1 MSPANVYVGIDVAKD
16 WLDVAQRPGGEAWR
30 VSSDEKGVA
39 ALVERLKGV
48 RPTLV
53 VLEATGGLQIP
64 AVAAL
69 AAAGLR
75 TVVVNPRQVRQFAGA
90 TGRLAKTD
98 AIDAQVLAQFG
109 EAVRPEVRPLP
120 DAATQELS
128 ALVARRRQLIEM
140 LTAEKNRLRLATKK
154 VRPNIEAHI
163 RWLEGELLNLEGGL
177 GDVIRSS
184 PVWRERDNLLRSV
197 PGVGPVLSFV
207 LLADLPELG
216 KLSRKEVAALVG
228 VAPLNRDSGLF
239 RGRRQVWGGRSHVRT
254 ALYMAAL
261 VATRYNPVIKSFYQ
275 RLLSG
280 GKPKKVAL
288 TACMRKLLTILNAM
302 TRAQTSWQIPPSPL
316 ECQDSC

>member
-1 MSPANVYVGIDVAKD
+1 MSPAKVYVGIDVAKD

-30 VSSDEKGVA
+30 VPSDERGVA
-39 ALVERLKGV
+39 ALVERLKSV

-120 DAATQELS
+120 GAATQELS

-140 LTAEKNRLRLATKK
+140 LTAEKNRLRLAAEK

-163 RWLEGELLNLEGGL
+163 RWLEGELLDLEGGL

-184 PVWRERDNLLRSV
+184 PVWREQDNLLRSV

-216 KLSRKEVAALVG
+216 KLSRKEIAALVG
-228 VAPLNRDSGLF
+228 VAPLNRDSGQF

-254 ALYMAAL
+254 ALYMATL
-261 VATRYNPVIKSFYQ
+261 VASRYNPAIKSFYQ
-275 RLLSG
+275 RLLSV

-302 TRAQTSWQIPPSPL
+302 MRHQAPWEMSAS
-316 ECQDSC
+316 

>member
-1 MSPANVYVGIDVAKD
+1 MSPAKVYVGIDVAKD
-16 WLDVAQRPGGEAWR
+16 WLDVAQHPGGEAWR
-30 VSSDEKGVA
+30 VPSGETGVA

-128 ALVARRRQLIEM
+128 ALVNRRRQLIEM
-140 LTAEKNRLRLATKK
+140 LTAEKNRLRLATEK

-163 RWLEGELLNLEGGL
+163 RWLEGELLDLDGGL
-177 GDVIRSS
+177 GEVIRSS
-184 PVWRERDNLLRSV
+184 PVWRERDNLLQSV
-197 PGVGPVLSFV
+197 PGVGPVLSSV

-216 KLSRKEVAALVG
+216 RLNRKEIAALAG
-228 VAPLNRDSGLF
+228 VAPLNRDSGQF
-239 RGRRQVWGGRSHVRT
+239 RGRRTVWGGRSHVRT
-254 ALYMAAL
+254 ALYMATL
-261 VATRYNPVIKSFYQ
+261 VASRYNPAIKSFYQ
-275 RLLSG
+275 RLLSV

-302 TRAQTSWQIPPSPL
+302 VRHQAPWEISAP
-316 ECQDSC
+316 

>member
-1 MSPANVYVGIDVAKD
+1 MNPAEVYVGIDVAKD
-16 WLDVAQRPGGEAWR
+16 WLDVAQRPGGEVWR
-30 VSSDEKGVA
+30 VSSDESGVA
-39 ALVERLKGV
+39 TLIKRLKGV

-163 RWLEGELLNLEGGL
+163 RWLEGELLDLEGGL
-177 GDVIRSS
+177 GDIIRSS
-184 PVWRERDNLLRSV
+184 PVWREQDNLLRSV
-197 PGVGPVLSFV
+197 PGVGPVLSSV
-207 LLADLPELG
+207 LLAHLPELG
-216 KLSRKEVAALVG
+216 RLNRKEIAALAG

-302 TRAQTSWQIPPSPL
+302 TRAQTSWQILPSPL

>member
-1 MSPANVYVGIDVAKD
+1 M
-16 WLDVAQRPGGEAWR
+16 RR
-30 VSSDEKGVA
+30 VSP

-128 ALVARRRQLIEM
+128 ALVNRRRQLIEM

-163 RWLEGELLNLEGGL
+163 CWLEGELLDLEGGL

-184 PVWRERDNLLRSV
+184 PVWREQDNLLRSV
-197 PGVGPVLSFV
+197 PGVGPVLSSV

-216 KLSRKEVAALVG
+216 KLGRKEVAALVG

-261 VATRYNPVIKSFYQ
+261 VATRHNPVIKSFYQ

-302 TRAQTSWQIPPSPL
+302 MRHQAPWEMCSAS
-316 ECQDSC
+316 

>member
-1 MSPANVYVGIDVAKD
+1 MSRGKVYVGIDVAKD

-30 VSSDEKGVA
+30 VSSDETGIA

-53 VLEATGGLQIP
+53 VLEATGGLQI
-64 AVAAL
+64 ATVAAL
-69 AAAGLR
+69 AVAGLR
-75 TVVVNPRQVRQFAGA
+75 TAVVNPRQVRQFAGA

-109 EAVRPEVRPLP
+109 EAVQPEVRPLP
-120 DAATQELS
+120 GATTRELS
-128 ALVARRRQLIEM
+128 ALVNRRRQLIEM
-140 LTAEKNRLRLATKK
+140 LTAEKNRLRLATEN

-163 RWLEGELLNLEGGL
+163 RWLEGELLDLERGL
-177 GDVIRSS
+177 GEVIRSS
-184 PVWRERDNLLRSV
+184 PVWREQDNLLQSV
-197 PGVGPVLSFV
+197 PGVGPVLSSV

-254 ALYMAAL
+254 ALYMATL
-261 VATRYNPVIKSFYQ
+261 VATRHNPVIKCFYQ

-288 TACMRKLLTILNAM
+288 TASMRKLLTILNAM
-302 TRAQTSWQIPPSPL
+302 VRHQRPWLTVDLIP
-316 ECQDSC
+316 